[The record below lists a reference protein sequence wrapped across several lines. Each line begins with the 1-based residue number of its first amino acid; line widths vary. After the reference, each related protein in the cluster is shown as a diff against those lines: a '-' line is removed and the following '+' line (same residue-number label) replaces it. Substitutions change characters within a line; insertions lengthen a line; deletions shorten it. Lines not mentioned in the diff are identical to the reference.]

1 MFKTRLAIIS
11 FSVYLFVNILENL
24 FHYNIGKSSNQDLK
38 FEMPI
43 YKDWIKII
51 VVMCTFAVLQ
61 GLLTVYFD

>member
-11 FSVYLFVNILENL
+11 FIVYIFVNILENL

-38 FEMPI
+38 FEIPT

-51 VVMCTFAVLQ
+51 VVMFTFAMLQ
-61 GLLTVYFD
+61 GLLTAYFD

>member
-38 FEMPI
+38 FDIPT

-51 VVMCTFAVLQ
+51 VVMFTFAVLQ